1 MINCIIIE
9 DEPLAVDKIVSF
21 ISKSQTIELSGT
33 FNSAISAIEY
43 LKNNSVDVIF
53 LDIEM
58 KDLSGIQFLESVR
71 IESKV
76 IITSAYEQYAI
87 KGFDLQVCDYLLK
100 PITFERFI
108 QAVDK
113 AREELY
119 QKRNHKRTNKIF
131 VKTEYRLEG
140 IDISE
145 ILYIEGM
152 GDYRRIFTTSNKI
165 MTLQS
170 FGEIYDL
177 LPKDLFCRV
186 HNSYI
191 VSLDKIEKIERN
203 RILIKEKLIP
213 VSNSYSKEFYG
224 KLNICTK

>member
-9 DEPLAVDKIVSF
+9 DEPLAAGKIENF
-21 ISKSQTIELSGT
+21 ISKLPRVRLSGI
-33 FNSAISAIEY
+33 FNSAIPAIEY
-43 LKNNSVDVIF
+43 LKNNSVDILF

-100 PITFERFI
+100 PISFERFI

-113 AREELY
+113 ARDELN
-119 QKRNHKRTNKIF
+119 QKKENKKANKIF
-131 VKTEYRLEG
+131 IKTEYRLEG
-140 IDISE
+140 IELSD

-152 GDYRRIFTTSNKI
+152 GDYRKI
-165 MTLQS
+165 VTASKKIITLQS
-170 FGEIYDL
+170 FGELSDL
-177 LPKDLFCRV
+177 LPKEIFCRV
-186 HNSYI
+186 HNSFL

-203 RILIKEKLIP
+203 RILIKEKIIP
-213 VSNSYSKEFYG
+213 VSNSYCKEFYG
-224 KLNICTK
+224 KINK

>member
-1 MINCIIIE
+1 MNCIIIE
-9 DEPLAVDKIVSF
+9 DEPLAVDKIASF
-21 ISKSQTIELSGT
+21 INKSQMIELSGT

-43 LKNNSVDVIF
+43 LKNNAVDIIF

-71 IESKV
+71 VESKV

-87 KGFDLQVCDYLLK
+87 KGYDLQVCDYLLK
-100 PITFERFI
+100 PISFERFI
-108 QAVDK
+108 QAVYK
-113 AREELY
+113 AREELH
-119 QKRNHKRTNKIF
+119 QKRNQKKTNRIF

-140 IDISE
+140 IEVSDIF
-145 ILYIEGM
+145 YIEGM
-152 GDYRRIFTTSNKI
+152 GDYRKIVTSTKKI

-170 FGEIYDL
+170 FGELYDL
-177 LPKDLFCRV
+177 LPKDIFCRV
-186 HNSYI
+186 HHSFI

-203 RILIKEKLIP
+203 RILIKERLIP

-224 KLNICTK
+224 KINM

>member
-9 DEPLAVDKIVSF
+9 DEPLAAEKIEHF
-21 ISKSQTIELSGT
+21 ISKMPALKLMGI
-33 FNSAISAIEY
+33 FDSAIQAIEY
-43 LKNNSVDVIF
+43 LKNHPVDIIF

-58 KDLSGIQFLESVR
+58 KDFSGIQFLESVR
-71 IESKV
+71 IEAKI

-100 PITFERFI
+100 PILFDRFI
-108 QAVDK
+108 KAVEK
-113 AREELY
+113 ASDELR
-119 QKRNHKRTNKIF
+119 QKNDHKGVNKIF

-140 IDISE
+140 IEIAD

-152 GDYRRIFTTSNKI
+152 GDYRRIVTPTKKI

-170 FGEIYDL
+170 FSELHDL

-186 HNSYI
+186 HHSFI
-191 VSLDKIEKIERN
+191 VSINKIEKIERN
-203 RILIKEKLIP
+203 RILIKERLIP
-213 VSNSYSKEFYG
+213 VSNSYSKAFFD
-224 KLNICTK
+224 KLF

>member
-9 DEPLAVDKIVSF
+9 DEPLAAGKIADF
-21 ISKSQTIELSGT
+21 ISKLPAIQLSAS
-33 FNSAISAIEY
+33 FNSAIPAIEY
-43 LKNNSVDVIF
+43 LKSNTVDIIF

-58 KDLSGIQFLESVR
+58 KDLSGIQFLESIH

-100 PITFERFI
+100 PISFERFI

-113 AREELY
+113 AREEFN
-119 QKRNHKRTNKIF
+119 QKREHKKTNKIF
-131 VKTEYRLEG
+131 IKTEHRLEG
-140 IDISE
+140 IELSD

-152 GDYRRIFTTSNKI
+152 GDYRRIVTVSKKI

-170 FGEIYDL
+170 FGELYEL
-177 LPKDLFCRV
+177 LPKDIFCRV

-203 RILIKEKLIP
+203 RIRIKEKIIP
-213 VSNSYSKEFYG
+213 ISNSYGKDFYG
-224 KLNICTK
+224 KINK

>member
-1 MINCIIIE
+1 MNCIIIE

-21 ISKSQTIELSGT
+21 INKSQMIELSGT
-33 FNSAISAIEY
+33 FNSAIAAIEY
-43 LKNNSVDVIF
+43 LKNNAVDIIF

-71 IESKV
+71 VESKV

-87 KGFDLQVCDYLLK
+87 KGYDLQVCDYLLK
-100 PITFERFI
+100 PISFERFI
-108 QAVDK
+108 QAVEK
-113 AREELY
+113 AREELH
-119 QKRNHKRTNKIF
+119 QKRNSKKTKRIF

-140 IDISE
+140 IEISD

-152 GDYRRIFTTSNKI
+152 GDYRKIVTSTKKI
-165 MTLQS
+165 LTLQS
-170 FGEIYDL
+170 FGELYDL
-177 LPKDLFCRV
+177 LPKDIFCRV
-186 HNSYI
+186 HHSFI

-203 RILIKEKLIP
+203 RILIKERLIP

-224 KLNICTK
+224 KINM

>member
-1 MINCIIIE
+1 MNCIIIE

-21 ISKSQTIELSGT
+21 INKSQMIELSGT
-33 FNSAISAIEY
+33 FNSAIAAIEY
-43 LKNNSVDVIF
+43 LKNNAVDIIF

-71 IESKV
+71 VDSKV

-87 KGFDLQVCDYLLK
+87 KGYDLQVCDYLLK
-100 PITFERFI
+100 PISFERFI
-108 QAVDK
+108 QAVYK
-113 AREELY
+113 AREELH
-119 QKRNHKRTNKIF
+119 QKRSLKKTNRIF

-140 IDISE
+140 IEISD

-152 GDYRRIFTTSNKI
+152 GDYRKIVTSTKKI

-170 FGEIYDL
+170 FGELYDL

-186 HNSYI
+186 HHSFI

-203 RILIKEKLIP
+203 RILIKERLIP
-213 VSNSYSKEFYG
+213 VSNSYSKEFYE
-224 KLNICTK
+224 KINM

>member
-1 MINCIIIE
+1 MNCIIIE

-21 ISKSQTIELSGT
+21 INKSQMIELSGT
-33 FNSAISAIEY
+33 FNSAIAAIEY
-43 LKNNSVDVIF
+43 LKNNAVDIIF

-71 IESKV
+71 VDSKV

-87 KGFDLQVCDYLLK
+87 KGYDLQVCDYLLK
-100 PITFERFI
+100 PISFERFI
-108 QAVDK
+108 QAVCK
-113 AREELY
+113 AKEELH
-119 QKRNHKRTNKIF
+119 QKRSLKKTNRIF

-140 IDISE
+140 IEISD

-152 GDYRRIFTTSNKI
+152 GDYRKIVTSTKKI

-170 FGEIYDL
+170 FGELYDL

-186 HNSYI
+186 HHSFI

-203 RILIKEKLIP
+203 RILIKERLIP
-213 VSNSYSKEFYG
+213 VSNSYSKEFYE
-224 KLNICTK
+224 KINM

>member
-1 MINCIIIE
+1 MIHCIIIE
-9 DEPLAVDKIVSF
+9 DEPLAADKIAHF
-21 ISKSQTIELSGT
+21 IAKLPMIQLLAV
-33 FNSAISAIEY
+33 FNSAITAIEY
-43 LKNNSVDVIF
+43 LKHNPVDLIF

-71 IESKV
+71 VESKV

-100 PITFERFI
+100 PVSFERFV
-108 QAVDK
+108 QSVEK
-113 AREELY
+113 ACEELN
-119 QKRNHKRTNKIF
+119 QKREQKRANRIF
-131 VKTEYRLEG
+131 IKTEYRLEG
-140 IDISE
+140 IEIAD

-152 GDYRRIFTTSNKI
+152 GDYRKIVTDSKWI
-165 MTLQS
+165 MTLQT

-177 LPKDLFCRV
+177 LPKDTFCRV

-203 RILIKEKLIP
+203 RIYIKNKIIP
-213 VSNSYSKEFYG
+213 VSSSYSKEFYG
-224 KLNICTK
+224 KINV